1 MKSRRFRPYKRSLSK
16 HGHAFSTEL
25 QRQAIEAVAFR
36 SFICSLAMSRPISL
50 QVQTCKQKLRETG
63 DGGIYS
69 AKPTLR
75 KNNLNLKVIEDNVLL
90 SS

>member
-1 MKSRRFRPYKRSLSK
+1 MSK

-25 QRQAIEAVAFR
+25 QRQAIDAAAFR

-63 DGGIYS
+63 DGEYGFPYS

-75 KNNLNLKVIEDNVLL
+75 KNNLNPKVIKYNFLL
-90 SS
+90 SFWWNVATI